1 MSFGSSR
8 LLRII
13 STAAVFAA
21 AAVFTIG
28 CASTSDEVSSFA
40 VSAAT
45 RDSREYSESGESG
58 EALYPADGSFEPAA
72 EDSSGEASA
81 DVSADEGSK
90 SGGYAVDAEIEFL
103 SYGDTGSSI
112 VEIPQF
118 VTKSGESTKSLD
130 TLNEKTKFLQDMYKE
145 VRDENDG
152 SFVEIRSY
160 VADTKRYLQVTTT
173 YVELPAKESWG
184 DLITL
189 AYDTKTDTAITPHDA
204 LAQSGIPGDQLSIDV
219 HDAYVASGG
228 KDLVRSTEMQGFELD
243 DMGNLTAVY
252 MKLGL
257 YSEKTDS
264 ETQKFY
270 RYCPSDQSITPLDLS
285 AEEG

>member
-21 AAVFTIG
+21 AAVFTMG

-58 EALYPADGSFEPAA
+58 EALYP
-72 EDSSGEASA
+72 
-81 DVSADEGSK
+81 EGSK

-160 VADTKRYLQVTTT
+160 VADTQRYLQVTTT

-257 YSEKTDS
+257 YSEETDS